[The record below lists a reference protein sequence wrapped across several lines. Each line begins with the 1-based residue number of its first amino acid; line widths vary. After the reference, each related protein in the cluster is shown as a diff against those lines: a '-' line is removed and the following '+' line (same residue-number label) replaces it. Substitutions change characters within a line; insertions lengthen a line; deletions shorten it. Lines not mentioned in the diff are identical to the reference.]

1 MLNVMKTISLAF
13 LLCLSCVAATTDA
26 AAQEVLVKPKL
37 RARVR
42 GERLVITERGRA
54 HTLDLGDKVSAARI
68 EDAEVIFKSSAG
80 GAVYLLLDICGW
92 SKRTQDDRQCGAGT
106 ECDLVWLKLDARW
119 RIQDAK
125 SARYE
130 SCWASTTSDDGY
142 KISGRT
148 LTIEFDNFREDVK
161 VKLTYD
167 AERPERGLVIE
178 QSPLPAAP

>member
-1 MLNVMKTISLAF
+1 MLTVMKTISLAF
-13 LLCLSCVAATTDA
+13 LLCLPCVAATTDA
-26 AAQEVLVKPKL
+26 AAQEVLVKPKP

-54 HTLDLGDKVSAARI
+54 RTLDLGDKVSAARI
-68 EDAEVIFKSSAG
+68 EDAEVVFKSSAG

-119 RIQDAK
+119 RVQDAK

-130 SCWASTTSDDGY
+130 SCWASTTSGDGY

>member
-1 MLNVMKTISLAF
+1 MKIISLVL
-13 LLCLSCVAATTDA
+13 LLCFSCVAATTA
-26 AAQEVLVKPKL
+26 AVAQEVLVRPKL
-37 RARVR
+37 GVRVR

-54 HTLDLGDKVSAARI
+54 RTLDLGDNVSAARI
-68 EDAEVIFKSSAG
+68 EDAEVIFKSGSG

-142 KISGRT
+142 KIGGHT
-148 LTIEFDNFREDVK
+148 LTVEFDNFREDVK

-167 AERPERGLVIE
+167 AERPERGLVVE